1 MSADVRIRAPERLRV
16 AGSSLWLVLREAGQS
31 FSANRDMA
39 SAATLAYYGFLAL
52 MPLLLLVIYLL
63 GLFLQSSEAVLAG
76 VEDLAARLFPSF
88 NRALLVDLLS
98 VARGRAWGLISVVLL
113 FWSLMPFAGAIRAAV
128 RRIFRAAHRA
138 SFLRSKL
145 LDLSAVLVLLLLFLL
160 MAGGKVYASLGPVR
174 LLARAGAALACARA
188 LGSAALA
195 VGVLAFF
202 YRVFAPGK
210 IRLPHLLAGALAAA
224 ALLAVVRPLFGLIL
238 KYNPNYGYAFGSLKA
253 IFLLLVWA
261 YYTFAVLLFGAEVVA
276 MTQRRDALLLRRL
289 FAGGPEARTS
299 RVLLGRFV
307 RAAADGEVL
316 FREGDP
322 GAEMF
327 YVLEGSVRLTRAGRE
342 LRVMGPGEYFGE
354 MSMLLGAPRAA
365 TAVASGPGTRL
376 AAISQKNFEVILG
389 ENPAIVFDLLKEMAR
404 RLEQTNR
411 KLEAGP
417 PRD

>member
-1 MSADVRIRAPERLRV
+1 MRLPWNRERLRV
-16 AGSSLWLVLREAGQS
+16 AASSLGLVLREAGQS

-39 SAATLAYYGFLAL
+39 GAATLAYYGFLAL

-63 GLFLQSSEAVLAG
+63 GLILQSSDAVLAS
-76 VEDLAARLFPSF
+76 VEDLATRLFPSF
-88 NRALLVDLLS
+88 NRALLVDLLA
-98 VARGRAWGLISVVLL
+98 VARGRAWGLISLVLL
-113 FWSLMPFAGAIRAAV
+113 VWSLMPFAGAVRAAV
-128 RRIFRAAHRA
+128 RRIFRATRRA

-145 LDLSAVLVLLLLFLL
+145 LDLAAVLALLLLFLL

-174 LLARAGAALACARA
+174 LLAQAGGALAWGRA
-188 LGSAALA
+188 AAAMVLA

-202 YRVFAPGK
+202 YRVFAPGR

-224 ALLAVVRPLFGLIL
+224 ALLAVVRPVFGLIL
-238 KYNPNYGYAFGSLKA
+238 KFNPNYGYAFGSLKA

-261 YYTFAVLLFGAEVVA
+261 YYTFAVLLFGAEVIA
-276 MTQRRDALLLRRL
+276 MAQRRDALLLRRL
-289 FAGGPEARTS
+289 FAGGPDARTS
-299 RVLLGRFV
+299 QALLGRFV
-307 RAAADGEVL
+307 RAAAGGEVL
-316 FREGDP
+316 FREGDA

-327 YVLEGSVRLTRAGRE
+327 YVLEGAVRLTRAGRE
-342 LRVMGPGEYFGE
+342 LRAMGKGEYFGE
-354 MSMLLGAPRAA
+354 MSMLLGAPRTAAA
-365 TAVASGPGTRL
+365 TVIEPGARL
-376 AAISQKNFEVILG
+376 AVISQNNFEVILG